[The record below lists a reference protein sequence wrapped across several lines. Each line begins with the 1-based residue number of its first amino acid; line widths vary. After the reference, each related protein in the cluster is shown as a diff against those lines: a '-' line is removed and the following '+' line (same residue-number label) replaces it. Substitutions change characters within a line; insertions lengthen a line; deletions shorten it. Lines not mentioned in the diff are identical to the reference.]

1 MVRAVVLS
9 FAALL
14 GVVVPHAATAQ
25 RTMVVS
31 GAEGALL
38 RRMQAP
44 TSWLGVL
51 VGDVDGEVVVGLVLP
66 TRPADVGLETADRV
80 ERLNGTPVSDVRQL
94 TRLYDAVP
102 TGAPIALTVR
112 RRDRVA
118 SLRFAKPDPV
128 AVPTK
133 TSVTRRVE
141 RPMPASGTAA
151 PR

>member
-1 MVRAVVLS
+1 MIRAVVLTS
-9 FAALL
+9 AALL
-14 GVVVPHAATAQ
+14 GAVVPRAAAAQ

-31 GAEGALL
+31 GAESALL
-38 RRMQAP
+38 RRMQSP

-51 VGDVDGEVVVGLVLP
+51 VGDADGGVVVGLVMP

-94 TRLYDAVP
+94 TRLYDAVS
-102 TGAPIALTVR
+102 TGAPIVLTVR
-112 RRDRVA
+112 RHDRVT
-118 SLRFAKPDPV
+118 SLRFAKPDPA

-133 TSVTRRVE
+133 TAVTQRVE
-141 RPMPASGTAA
+141 RSVPASGTVA